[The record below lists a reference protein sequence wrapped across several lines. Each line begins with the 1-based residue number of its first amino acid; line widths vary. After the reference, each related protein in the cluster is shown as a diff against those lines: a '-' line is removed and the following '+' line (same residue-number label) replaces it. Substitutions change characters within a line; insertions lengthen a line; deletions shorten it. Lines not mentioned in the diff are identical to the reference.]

1 MVQDKNTAP
10 AIKVVLADDHEIFR
24 DGMKLMLSKLPSV
37 TLAGD
42 ASNGRELVKL
52 VDDVK
57 PDIVITDIKMPLMD
71 GVEATKYITQ
81 HHPDIGVIA
90 LSMFDEISLIVEML
104 EAGASGYLVKD
115 CDKAEI
121 KEAIERV
128 YQKEQYYCRHT
139 GNKLM
144 QVMARNARKENNKY
158 TAPSLSD
165 KEKEIIQL
173 ICEQYT
179 TKEIGEK
186 LFMSPRT
193 VEGYRLKILEKLDAK
208 NTVGIVI
215 AAIKYGLYTPE
226 QA

>member
-1 MVQDKNTAP
+1 MSTDKNTP
-10 AIKVVLADDHEIFR
+10 LIKVVLADDHEIFR
-24 DGMKLMLSKLPSV
+24 DGLKLMLSKFSSIQ
-37 TLAGD
+37 LAGD
-42 ASNGRELVKL
+42 ASNGRELVQL
-52 VDDVK
+52 VDAVK
-57 PDIVITDIKMPLMD
+57 PDVVITDIKMPLMD
-71 GVEATKYITQ
+71 GVEATKYIIQ
-81 HHPDIGVIA
+81 HHPDTGVIA
-90 LSMFDEISLIVEML
+90 LSMFDEVSSIIEML

-144 QVMARNARKENNKY
+144 QVMARNAKKQDIKNTTQN
-158 TAPSLSD
+158 LSD

-173 ICEQYT
+173 ICKQCT
-179 TKEIGEK
+179 TKEIGEQ

-193 VEGYRLKILEKLDAK
+193 VEGYRLKILEKLEAK

-215 AAIKYGLYTPE
+215 AAIKFGLYTPE
-226 QA
+226 QE

>member
-1 MVQDKNTAP
+1 MTTEKNTTQP
-10 AIKVVLADDHEIFR
+10 ISVILADDHEIFR
-24 DGMKLMLSKLPSV
+24 DGMKLMLSKFKDV
-37 TLAGD
+37 EMKAD
-42 ASNGRELVKL
+42 ASNGRELIKL
-52 VDDVK
+52 VDEIK

-71 GVEATKYITQ
+71 GVEATKYIVK
-81 HHPDIGVIA
+81 HHPHIGVIA

-115 CDKAEI
+115 CDKTEI
-121 KEAIERV
+121 KQAIERV

-144 QVMARNARKENNKY
+144 QVMARNAKKDDTKSN
-158 TAPSLSD
+158 APALSD

-173 ICEQYT
+173 ICQQFT

-193 VEGYRLKILEKLDAK
+193 VEGYRLKILEKLEAK

-215 AAIKYGLYTPE
+215 AAIKFGLYVPE
-226 QA
+226 QS

>member
-1 MVQDKNTAP
+1 MSTDKNTP
-10 AIKVVLADDHEIFR
+10 LIKVVLADDHEIFR
-24 DGMKLMLSKLPSV
+24 DGLKLMLSKFSTV
-37 TLAGD
+37 TIAGD
-42 ASNGRELVKL
+42 ASNGRELVQL
-52 VDDVK
+52 VDAVK
-57 PDIVITDIKMPLMD
+57 PDIVMTDIKMPLMD

-81 HHPDIGVIA
+81 RHPGIGVIA

-115 CDKAEI
+115 CDKTEI

-144 QVMARNARKENNKY
+144 QVMARNAKKQGNKN

-165 KEKEIIQL
+165 KEKEIIEL
-173 ICEQYT
+173 ICQQYT

-193 VEGYRLKILEKLDAK
+193 VEGYRLKILEKLEAK

-215 AAIKYGLYTPE
+215 AAIKFGLYTPE
-226 QA
+226 QG

>member
-1 MVQDKNTAP
+1 MSHDKNTTP
-10 AIKVVLADDHEIFR
+10 IKVVLADDHEIFR
-24 DGMKLMLSKLPSV
+24 DGMKLMLSKFPAI

-42 ASNGRELVKL
+42 ASNGRELIQL
-52 VDDVK
+52 VDAVK

-71 GVEATKYITQ
+71 GVEATKYITK
-81 HHPDIGVIA
+81 HHPETGVIA

-144 QVMARNARKENNKY
+144 QVMARNAKKQDNKY
-158 TAPSLSD
+158 TTPLLSE

-173 ICEQYT
+173 ICKQNT
-179 TKEIGEK
+179 TKEIGEQ

-193 VEGYRLKILEKLDAK
+193 VEGYRLKILEKLEAK

-226 QA
+226 QG

>member
-1 MVQDKNTAP
+1 MSTDKNTKP
-10 AIKVVLADDHEIFR
+10 LIKVVLADDHEIFR
-24 DGMKLMLSKLPSV
+24 DGMKLMLSKFPEIS
-37 TLAGD
+37 LAGD
-42 ASNGRELVKL
+42 ASNGRELIKL
-52 VDDVK
+52 VDAIQ

-71 GVEATKYITQ
+71 GVEATKYIIQ
-81 HHPDIGVIA
+81 HHPEIGVIA

-128 YQKEQYYCRHT
+128 HQKEQYYCRHT

-144 QVMARNARKENNKY
+144 QVMARNAKKQDNKY
-158 TAPSLSD
+158 SALQLSE

-173 ICEQYT
+173 ICKQYT
-179 TKEIGEK
+179 TKEIGEQ

-193 VEGYRLKILEKLDAK
+193 VEGYRLKILEKLEAK

-215 AAIKYGLYTPE
+215 AAIKFGLYTPE

>member
-1 MVQDKNTAP
+1 MSTDKNTP
-10 AIKVVLADDHEIFR
+10 LIKVVLADDHEIFR
-24 DGMKLMLSKLPSV
+24 DGLKLMLSKFSTV
-37 TLAGD
+37 AVAGD
-42 ASNGRELVKL
+42 ASNGRELVQL
-52 VDDVK
+52 VDAEK

-81 HHPDIGVIA
+81 RHPGIGVIA

-115 CDKAEI
+115 CDKTEI

-128 YQKEQYYCRHT
+128 YQNEQYYCRHT

-144 QVMARNARKENNKY
+144 QVMARNAKKQDHKN
-158 TAPSLSD
+158 TAPALSD
-165 KEKEIIQL
+165 KEKEIIEL
-173 ICEQYT
+173 ICQQYT

-193 VEGYRLKILEKLDAK
+193 VEGYRLKILEKLEAK

-215 AAIKYGLYTPE
+215 AAIKFGLYTPE

>member
-1 MVQDKNTAP
+1 MLTDKNTP
-10 AIKVVLADDHEIFR
+10 LIKVVLADDHEIFR
-24 DGMKLMLSKLPSV
+24 DGLKLMLSKFSTV
-37 TLAGD
+37 AIAGD
-42 ASNGRELVKL
+42 ASNGRELVQL
-52 VDDVK
+52 VDAEK

-81 HHPDIGVIA
+81 RHPGIGVIA

-115 CDKAEI
+115 CDKTEI

-128 YQKEQYYCRHT
+128 YHKEQYYCRHT

-144 QVMARNARKENNKY
+144 QVMARNAKKQDNKN
-158 TAPSLSD
+158 TAPALSD
-165 KEKEIIQL
+165 KEKEIIEL
-173 ICEQYT
+173 ICQQYT

-193 VEGYRLKILEKLDAK
+193 VEGYRLKILEKLEAK

-215 AAIKYGLYTPE
+215 AAIKFGLYTPGQE
-226 QA
+226 